1 VLRGEPE
8 MRSSEM
14 FEAISHPIRIKILKL
29 LAKRSMSFSELK
41 KELGIKSSGKLDFHL
56 KKLGNLA
63 TLNNEGKYS
72 LTKEGYAALQT
83 ITTIRKYGWQ
93 KRAYI
98 VNIVAYAIVVLY
110 TLNAMSWKIT
120 WSAYAVVLIAATL
133 WFVFYSY
140 WSIVKRKVF
149 RT

>member
-1 VLRGEPE
+1 MLRGEPE
-8 MRSSEM
+8 MGSSEM

-29 LAKRSMSFSELK
+29 LAKRPMSFSELK
-41 KELGIKSSGKLDFHL
+41 RELGIKSSGKLDFHL
-56 KKLGNLA
+56 KKLGNLV
-63 TLNNEGKYS
+63 TLNSEDKYA

-93 KRAYI
+93 RRAYI
-98 VNIVAYAIVVLY
+98 VNMVAYAIVVLY

-120 WSAYAVVLIAATL
+120 WSAYTIVLIAATV

>member
-1 VLRGEPE
+1 MLRGEPE
-8 MRSSEM
+8 MGSSEM

-29 LAKRSMSFSELK
+29 LAKRPMSFSELK
-41 KELGIKSSGKLDFHL
+41 RKLGIKSSGKLDFHL
-56 KKLGNLA
+56 KKLGNLV
-63 TLNNEGKYS
+63 TLNSEDKYA

-83 ITTIRKYGWQ
+83 ITTVRKYGWQ

-98 VNIVAYAIVVLY
+98 VNMVAYAIVVLY

-120 WSAYAVVLIAATL
+120 WSAYTVVLIAATV

>member
-1 VLRGEPE
+1 

>member
-1 VLRGEPE
+1 MLRGEPE

>member
-1 VLRGEPE
+1 MLRGEPE
-8 MRSSEM
+8 MGSSEM

-29 LAKRSMSFSELK
+29 LAKRPMSFSELK
-41 KELGIKSSGKLDFHL
+41 RELGIKSSGKLDFHL
-56 KKLGNLA
+56 KKLGNLV
-63 TLNNEGKYS
+63 TLNSEGKYA

-98 VNIVAYAIVVLY
+98 VNMVAYAIVVLY

-120 WSAYAVVLIAATL
+120 WSAYTVVLIAATV